1 MVVAPSC
8 FRMRATRVDRLVSHG
23 AGELPLH
30 LGGDAEEV
38 AEVKGL
44 VMDLVNAVARCW
56 EALPLPPHMGGKGW
70 AGFVLAGYGST
81 TWLKVDCI
89 CQAICESCK

>member
-1 MVVAPSC
+1 MI
-8 FRMRATRVDRLVSHG
+8 ATRVDRLVSHG

-38 AEVKGL
+38 AEVMDL

-70 AGFVLAGYGST
+70 AGFLGVMVAQHS
-81 TWLKVDCI
+81 WLKVDCI